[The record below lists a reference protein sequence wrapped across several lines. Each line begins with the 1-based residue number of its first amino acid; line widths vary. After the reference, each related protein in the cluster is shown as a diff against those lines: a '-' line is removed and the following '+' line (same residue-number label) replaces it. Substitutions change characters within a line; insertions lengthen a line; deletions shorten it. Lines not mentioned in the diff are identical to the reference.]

1 MNAQTECKS
10 EKNGFI
16 QHLNTVLLA
25 VIVGIAMLIFNKV
38 DSISDLQTE
47 QGMEQTR
54 AKTILDITVANV
66 KELTARVTIIE
77 NDRMVDIQSWVDERY
92 LRKPQK

>member
-10 EKNGFI
+10 EKSGFI

-47 QGMEQTR
+47 QGIEQIR
-54 AKTILDITVANV
+54 SKTVLDITVENV
-66 KELTARVTIIE
+66 KELTARMTTIE
-77 NDRMVDIQSWVDERY
+77 NDRMVNIQTWVDERY